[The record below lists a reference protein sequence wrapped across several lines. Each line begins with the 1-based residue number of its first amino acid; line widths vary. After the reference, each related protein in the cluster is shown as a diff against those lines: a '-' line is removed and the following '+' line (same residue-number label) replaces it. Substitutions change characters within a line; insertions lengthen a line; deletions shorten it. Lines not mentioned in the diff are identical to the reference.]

1 MNIKKTIILTCIF
14 LGFLVQLIPQ
24 IDQTNSIMMTKTLTA
39 DPLVLFQ
46 EDEPVSGIVEISN
59 QTSGEN
65 SILIFGFLTKI
76 LAFNYDSSEV
86 LWNDSFKSD
95 KYSDVFIWKIIPN
108 SLQKEE
114 ISGVYVSFSNG
125 TVIEISSKGQVSW
138 KTSLGSTA
146 ISNLVLV
153 EASSDEHVPFYIV
166 AGGDNNQ
173 VTWLT
178 PDGNEVESSNTST
191 EITIIATEDIY
202 SLVGTRSGDIYV
214 FNGTEILWSLNV
226 GDNQVLALELY
237 QNMVI
242 AHSYGNHVKFINLDT
257 KSIEFTS
264 NYGLLTYDSI
274 QVLDQVNDIAYLLKI
289 NGDLVAIRISD
300 GEILWKNTEIPSY
313 ATNIQ
318 IGEFTGDM
326 KEDLVVGTI
335 SGDFFVLNS
344 SSGETVYSEKIVDSQ
359 ISLLLKVSL
368 DEISVAD
375 LLIGTLNGKI
385 IAVLGSDRTP
395 PVILDRYY
403 DQLTFD
409 SYNITVVAN
418 EAVRADVKYG
428 INSINENIRGNET
441 HQLIHTFILEDLQLE
456 SNYSA
461 QVIIYDD
468 NNNTATSEVFNLNTG
483 PIPPQLPL
491 VELSLGMFL
500 ILGLGG
506 AAYLYNQRRVRQ
518 RALMYG
524 EEALKY
530 NDYTNAI
537 RYFYKAKAKERVVEV
552 AKILLLNPELSREMS
567 EIRKI
572 KELEEY
578 ITVAQEIVEQSQ
590 DK

>member
-1 MNIKKTIILTCIF
+1 VNIQKTVLITCIF
-14 LGFLVQLIPQ
+14 FVFLGQLIPQ
-24 IDQTNSIMMTKTLTA
+24 VNQIDSIMMTKTLSA
-39 DPLVLFQ
+39 GPLVLVQ
-46 EDEPVSGIVEISN
+46 EDEPVSGIVQIGN

-65 SILIFGFLTKI
+65 SILIVGFLTKI
-76 LAFNYDSSEV
+76 LAFNYDTSEV
-86 LWNDSFKSD
+86 LWDDSTKSD

-108 SLQKEE
+108 ALLEE
-114 ISGVYVSFSNG
+114 EVSGAYVSLSNG
-125 TVIEISSKGQVSW
+125 TVIEISSTGQVSW

-153 EASSDEHVPFYIV
+153 EASSELNVSFYIV
-166 AGGDNNQ
+166 AGGDNNK

-202 SLVGTRSGDIYV
+202 SLVGTRAGDIYV

-242 AHSYGNHVKFINLDT
+242 THSYGNHVKFINLDT
-257 KSIEFTS
+257 ESVEFTS

-274 QVLDQVNDIAYLLKI
+274 QVLDQVNNIAYLFKI
-289 NGDLVAIRISD
+289 NGELVAIRVSD
-300 GEILWKNTEIPSY
+300 GQVLWNNTEIPSY
-313 ATNIQ
+313 ATNIH

-326 KEDLVVGTI
+326 KEDLAVGTV
-335 SGDFFVLNS
+335 SGALFVLNS
-344 SSGETVYSEKIVDSQ
+344 SSGQTIYSEEVIDSQ
-359 ISLLLKVSL
+359 ISFLLKISL
-368 DEISVAD
+368 DQIPVAD

-395 PVILDRYY
+395 PLISGLYY
-403 DQLTFD
+403 DQLAFD

-418 EAVRADVKYG
+418 EAVTADVKYG
-428 INSINENIRGNET
+428 INSINENTKVNET
-441 HQLIHTFILEDLQLE
+441 HQVIHTFILEDLKPE
-456 SNYSA
+456 SNYFGK
-461 QVIIYDD
+461 VIIHDD
-468 NNNTATSEVFNLNTG
+468 NNNTATSEVFFLNTSSV
-483 PIPPQLPL
+483 PTPFPL
-491 VELSLGMFL
+491 VEFSLGIFL

-506 AAYLYNQRRVRQ
+506 TAYLYNQRRVRQ
-518 RALMYG
+518 RSLIYG

-530 NDYTNAI
+530 NDYSNAI

-552 AKILLLNPELSREMS
+552 AKILILNPELSREMS
-567 EIRKI
+567 EIRKL

-578 ITVAQEIVEQSQ
+578 ITAAQEMLEQSQ
-590 DK
+590 EK